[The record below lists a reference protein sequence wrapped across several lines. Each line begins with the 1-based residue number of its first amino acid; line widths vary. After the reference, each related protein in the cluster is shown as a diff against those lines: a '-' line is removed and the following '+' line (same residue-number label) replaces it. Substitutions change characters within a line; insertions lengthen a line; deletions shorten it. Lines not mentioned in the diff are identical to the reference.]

1 MTSTASLDT
10 EVREIYEVDDTKAL
24 SLDQMDLVDGE
35 IPDINELEELDIGRF
50 VFKDET
56 EWPDLVTAKF
66 AETTMK
72 KLKYVESIFV
82 DWRRSRNSKRG
93 EFLLFIKIFI
103 ISWNTLHQG
112 RGGGQVPEKNVE
124 DFDIIELNKWLPFFL
139 NEIRPV

>member
-1 MTSTASLDT
+1 MSVRLENKRLTIFAMNMTSTASLDT

-56 EWPDLVTAKF
+56 DLVTAKL

-82 DWRRSRNSKRG
+82 DW
-93 EFLLFIKIFI
+93 
-103 ISWNTLHQG
+103 
-112 RGGGQVPEKNVE
+112 
-124 DFDIIELNKWLPFFL
+124 
-139 NEIRPV
+139 

>member
-1 MTSTASLDT
+1 MSECSSGEQTSHNFRNEHDSKFGTASLDT

-56 EWPDLVTAKF
+56 EWPDLVTAKL

-72 KLKYVESIFV
+72 KLKYVESIFL
-82 DWRRSRNSKRG
+82 DW
-93 EFLLFIKIFI
+93 
-103 ISWNTLHQG
+103 
-112 RGGGQVPEKNVE
+112 
-124 DFDIIELNKWLPFFL
+124 
-139 NEIRPV
+139 